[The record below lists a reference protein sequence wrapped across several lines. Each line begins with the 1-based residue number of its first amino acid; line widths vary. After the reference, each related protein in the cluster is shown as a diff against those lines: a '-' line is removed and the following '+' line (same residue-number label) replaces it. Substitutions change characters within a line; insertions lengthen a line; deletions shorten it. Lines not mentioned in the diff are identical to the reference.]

1 MGKDKVK
8 ILIFEKTNKLNH
20 LGVYRRRGEKTKLK
34 KYGTEKN
41 NRAESNRKTLSWL
54 QVLVAVLKN

>member
-20 LGVYRRRGEKTKLK
+20 LGVYRRRGEKTKLQ